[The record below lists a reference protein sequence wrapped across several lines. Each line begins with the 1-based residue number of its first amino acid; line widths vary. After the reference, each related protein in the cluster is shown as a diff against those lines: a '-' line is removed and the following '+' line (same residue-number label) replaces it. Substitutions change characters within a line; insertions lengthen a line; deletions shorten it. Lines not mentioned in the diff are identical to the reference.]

1 MPPEWMWPLDE
12 EIVAWME
19 RVVEDRREKY
29 GGGDK
34 GSARDSRETVPMMDN
49 EYAKGRR

>member
-19 RVVEDRREKY
+19 RVVEDRHEKY
-29 GGGDK
+29 GGGSQK
-34 GSARDSRETVPMMDN
+34 DSRESVPMMQN
-49 EYAKGRR
+49 EYARGRG